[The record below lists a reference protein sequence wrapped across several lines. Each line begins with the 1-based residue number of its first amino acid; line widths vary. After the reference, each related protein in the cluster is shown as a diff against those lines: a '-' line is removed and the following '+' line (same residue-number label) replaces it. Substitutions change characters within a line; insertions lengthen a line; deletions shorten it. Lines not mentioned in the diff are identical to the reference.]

1 MSGVNKVILIGRF
14 GKDPEIRYTPS
25 GVAVANFSIA
35 TSETWKD
42 KDTGEKKEK
51 TEWHNIVAWRKQAEL
66 MGEFF
71 GKGSEIYIE
80 GRLET
85 RSWEGDDGIKR
96 YKTEIIMSNFA
107 FTGGSKGGGGG
118 GSYRQEPEN
127 PHTGE
132 NVPDFMKGKTS
143 PAPEDDDIPF

>member
-14 GKDPEIRYTPS
+14 GQDPEVKYTPS

-35 TSETWKD
+35 TSEQWTD

-51 TEWHNIVAWRKQAEL
+51 TEWHSIVAWRKQAEL
-66 MGEFF
+66 MGEYF

-85 RSWEGDDGIKR
+85 RSWEPEDGIKR
-96 YKTEIIMSNFA
+96 YKTEVIMTNFA
-107 FTGGSKGGGGG
+107 FTGGSRSGGGQSRREEP
-118 GSYRQEPEN
+118 GS
-127 PHTGE
+127 HVGSK
-132 NVPDFMKGKTS
+132 VPPGFGQG
-143 PAPEDDDIPF
+143 AEDDDIPF

>member
-14 GKDPEIRYTPS
+14 GQDPEIKYTPS

-35 TSETWKD
+35 TSNQWKD

-51 TEWHNIVAWRKQAEL
+51 TEWHKIVAWRRQAEL

-71 GKGSEIYIE
+71 GKGDQIYIE

-85 RSWEGDDGIKR
+85 RSWEPDEGGKR
-96 YKTEIIMSNFA
+96 YMTEIIMESFS
-107 FTGGSKGGGGG
+107 FIGSKNSGGG
-118 GSYRQEPEN
+118 GSPRQEPD
-127 PHTGE
+127 PHTGT
-132 NVPDFMKGKTS
+132 NVPDFMKGAPS
-143 PAPEDDDIPF
+143 PGPVDDDIPF